1 MLSRAPQGMRT
12 FTVYREYDVS
22 GVSGTGIV
30 VEGVL
35 FSTGV
40 VVVHWLTP
48 APRGSIGVWDS
59 LDQFLSI
66 HVQPHPENRTVV
78 QFEDGERIMLDDH
91 GHREITITTTRSRC
105 RSSTRSPRWRVDGRS
120 EIGRA
125 HV

>member
-1 MLSRAPQGMRT
+1 MRT
-12 FTVYREYDVS
+12 FTVHREYDAS

-66 HVQPHPENRTVV
+66 HVAPHPENQTVV
-78 QFEDGERIMLDDH
+78 SFDDGEELTIGGNH
-91 GHREITITTTRSRC
+91 EITLTRPRSR
-105 RSSTRSPRWRVDGRS
+105 
-120 EIGRA
+120 
-125 HV
+125 

>member
-1 MLSRAPQGMRT
+1 MLARAPQGMRT
-12 FTVYREYDVS
+12 FTVHREYDAS

-66 HVQPHPENRTVV
+66 HVQPHPENRTIVR
-78 QFEDGERIMLDDH
+78 FDDGELIAIDENGM
-91 GHREITITTTRSRC
+91 REVTLS
-105 RSSTRSPRWRVDGRS
+105 GRS
-120 EIGRA
+120 GSS
-125 HV
+125 

>member
-1 MLSRAPQGMRT
+1 MFERAPQGMRT
-12 FTVYREYDVS
+12 FTVHREFDAS

-59 LDQFLSI
+59 LDQFLEI
-66 HVQPHPENRTVV
+66 HVQPHPENRTIV
-78 QFEDGERIMLDDH
+78 QFDDGERITLDDR
-91 GHREITITTTRSRC
+91 GGREVTLT
-105 RSSTRSPRWRVDGRS
+105 GRGS
-120 EIGRA
+120 IS
-125 HV
+125 